1 MAGIASPSPPPR
13 IPASPRPSG
22 LSPHVYEFR
31 AGVHEAS
38 RGVYDPREVHAVRR
52 AVEVAVK
59 VAVKAVDARRS
70 HRNAPPSLN
79 ESG

>member
-1 MAGIASPSPPPR
+1 MAGIVLAVSSSADTSVAP
-13 IPASPRPSG
+13 PSG

-59 VAVKAVDARRS
+59 VAVKAVDARDAQRASVAERS
-70 HRNAPPSLN
+70 
-79 ESG
+79 G